1 MARNPLNKGQA
12 IVILGLVLLLMI
24 FITIIPLLLTVGL
37 NPVYSKQSTLS
48 YSQLL
53 SQKNLQLLEI
63 EEGNPEITVSTQGD
77 AVYLNFNYFGQI
89 TPITIDHILYY
100 SNGQWKPA
108 YPSNITVSGDTT
120 LSLYVP
126 PGYQG
131 FIDIVTDLGNSLYL
145 PVSTA
150 GGLTTCANIYNVSSG
165 EVYLGTQL
173 LPVGTIII
181 TPQPNQLPNLVHGID
196 ATLPKGTIIIKN
208 GNESI
213 LSAPQELNTT
223 NGVVIQK
230 CFTSGWYPI
239 SNFLTGYQ
247 SDNDYTGTVI
257 SPNSPNNPSLQSQT
271 LVQWFIASDNPGNL
285 EPIVIHVTNN
295 PQPPSNNVNYLSNT
309 PPEGGYI
316 VWSGDAGL
324 IVGSGLIVVNGSN
337 AGNLGNGPGGTPHGP
352 GGPQP
357 SNTYYLAFTV
367 QLKNG
372 SWETIVDPK
381 PIGQGQ
387 ESPLTLA
394 VGSYDEGSG
403 TMSLY
408 INDTLVSTVKL
419 GSLQVNNTLS
429 AFMDAGSASNST
441 STSTTTGYLNG
452 IEGNVNTAGSQQ
464 YSFNGILGPT
474 IIYDVSLPGSEIQE
488 IYQGKIPSSQDV
500 VVLWSQ
506 NMVLQIGGAY
516 KVPNLADPGLFDGY
530 WGLGAGIP
538 TDFSPFSDIIIWG
551 GGAPVILNPNI
562 LLNSN
567 QQINITIESQ
577 GLLTPIVPGYYK
589 FVVNFSDPINT
600 GPGGTPP
607 GPGGTPGYV
616 PEYVTVYINGE
627 KIYEGT
633 NENHGSINTFNY
645 YLSQPVNIT
654 TYFTFTLAS
663 HQQNPEIYFNL
674 MWMPPGSTSFEPI
687 PLSSLTPFF
696 E

>member
-24 FITIIPLLLTVGL
+24 FITVIPLLLTVGL

-165 EVYLGTQL
+165 EVYLGTQP

-196 ATLPKGTIIIKN
+196 ATLPKGTIIIEN
-208 GNESI
+208 GKESI
-213 LSAPQELNTT
+213 LSAPQELNTI

-239 SNFLTGYQ
+239 SNFLTAYQ
-247 SDNDYTGTVI
+247 SDNNYTGTVI

-271 LVQWFIASDNPGNL
+271 LVQWFIASGNI

-295 PQPPSNNVNYLSNT
+295 PQPPSNDVHYLSNT

-324 IVGSGLIVVNGSN
+324 IVGSGLIVGNGQN
-337 AGNLGNGPGGTPHGP
+337 AGNPGN
-352 GGPQP
+352 
-357 SNTYYLAFTV
+357 SNPYYLAFTV

-419 GSLQVNNTLS
+419 GSLQLNNTLS

-441 STSTTTGYLNG
+441 STTGYLNG
-452 IEGNVNTAGSQQ
+452 IEGNVNTKGSPL
-464 YSFNGILGPT
+464 YSFNGTLGPT

-530 WGLGAGIP
+530 WGRGAGIP
-538 TDFSPFSDIIIWG
+538 TAFSPFSDIIIWG

-589 FVVNFSDPINT
+589 FVVNFSDPVNT
-600 GPGGTPP
+600 GSGGT
-607 GPGGTPGYV
+607 

-633 NENHGSINTFNY
+633 NENQGSINTFNY

-663 HQQNPEIYFNL
+663 NQQNPEIYFNL

>member
-165 EVYLGTQL
+165 EVYLGTQP

-196 ATLPKGTIIIKN
+196 ATLPKGTIIIEN
-208 GNESI
+208 GTEI
-213 LSAPQELNTT
+213 KLPAPQELNTI

-239 SNFLTGYQ
+239 SNFLTAYQ
-247 SDNDYTGTVI
+247 SDNYTGTVI

-271 LVQWFIASDNPGNL
+271 LVQWFIASGNI

-295 PQPPSNNVNYLSNT
+295 PQPPSNNVHYLSNT

-324 IVGSGLIVVNGSN
+324 IVGSGLIVGNGQN
-337 AGNLGNGPGGTPHGP
+337 AGNPGN
-352 GGPQP
+352 
-357 SNTYYLAFTV
+357 SNPYYLAFTV

-419 GSLQVNNTLS
+419 GSLQLNNTLS

-441 STSTTTGYLNG
+441 STTSYLNG
-452 IEGNVNTAGSQQ
+452 IEGNVNTRGSPL
-464 YSFNGILGPT
+464 YSFNGTLGPT

-530 WGLGAGIP
+530 WGLGAGSP
-538 TDFSPFSDIIIWG
+538 TAFSPSSDIIIWG
-551 GGAPVILNPNI
+551 GGAPLILNPNI
-562 LLNSN
+562 LFLNSN

-589 FVVNFSDPINT
+589 FVVNFSDPVNT
-600 GPGGTPP
+600 GSGGT
-607 GPGGTPGYV
+607 

-633 NENHGSINTFNY
+633 NENQGSINTFNY

-663 HQQNPEIYFNL
+663 NQQNPEIYFNL

>member
-165 EVYLGTQL
+165 EVYLGTQP

-196 ATLPKGTIIIKN
+196 ATLPKGTIIIEN
-208 GNESI
+208 GKESI

-271 LVQWFIASDNPGNL
+271 LVQWFIASGNI

-295 PQPPSNNVNYLSNT
+295 PQPPSNNVHYLSNT

-324 IVGSGLIVVNGSN
+324 IVGSGLIVGNGQN
-337 AGNLGNGPGGTPHGP
+337 AGNPGN
-352 GGPQP
+352 
-357 SNTYYLAFTV
+357 SNPYYLAFTV

-419 GSLQVNNTLS
+419 GSLQLNNTLS

-441 STSTTTGYLNG
+441 STTSYLNG
-452 IEGNVNTAGSQQ
+452 IEGNVNTRGSPL
-464 YSFNGILGPT
+464 YSFNGTLGPT

-530 WGLGAGIP
+530 WGLGAGSP
-538 TDFSPFSDIIIWG
+538 TAFSPSSDIIIWG
-551 GGAPVILNPNI
+551 GGAPLILNPNI
-562 LLNSN
+562 LFLNSN

-589 FVVNFSDPINT
+589 FVVNFSDPVNT
-600 GPGGTPP
+600 GSGGT
-607 GPGGTPGYV
+607 

-633 NENHGSINTFNY
+633 NENQGSINTFNY

-663 HQQNPEIYFNL
+663 NQQNPEIYFNL

>member
-24 FITIIPLLLTVGL
+24 FITVIPLLLTVGL

-165 EVYLGTQL
+165 EVYLGTKQ

-196 ATLPKGTIIIKN
+196 ATLPKGTIIIEKN
-208 GNESI
+208 GTEI
-213 LSAPQELNTT
+213 KLPARQELNTI

-239 SNFLTGYQ
+239 SNFLTAYQ
-247 SDNDYTGTVI
+247 SDNNYTGTVI

-271 LVQWFIASDNPGNL
+271 LVQWFIASGNI
-285 EPIVIHVTNN
+285 EPIVINVTNN

-324 IVGSGLIVVNGSN
+324 IVGSGLKV
-337 AGNLGNGPGGTPHGP
+337 GNGQNGGNTGN
-352 GGPQP
+352 
-357 SNTYYLAFTV
+357 SNPYYLAFTV

-419 GSLQVNNTLS
+419 GSLQLNNTLS

-441 STSTTTGYLNG
+441 STSTTGYLNG
-452 IEGNVNTAGSQQ
+452 IEGNVNTAGSPQ

-538 TDFSPFSDIIIWG
+538 TAFSPFSDIIIWG

-607 GPGGTPGYV
+607 GPGGTPEYV
-616 PEYVTVYINGE
+616 TPEYVTVYINGE

-633 NENHGSINTFNY
+633 NENQGSINTFNY

-663 HQQNPEIYFNL
+663 NQQNPEIYFNL

>member
-165 EVYLGTQL
+165 EVYLGTQP

-196 ATLPKGTIIIKN
+196 ATLPKGTIIIEN
-208 GNESI
+208 GKESI

-239 SNFLTGYQ
+239 SNFLTAYQ
-247 SDNDYTGTVI
+247 SDNYTGTVI

-271 LVQWFIASDNPGNL
+271 LVQWFIASGNI

-295 PQPPSNNVNYLSNT
+295 PQPPSNNVHYLSNT

-324 IVGSGLIVVNGSN
+324 IVGSGLIVGNGQN
-337 AGNLGNGPGGTPHGP
+337 AGNPGN
-352 GGPQP
+352 
-357 SNTYYLAFTV
+357 SNPYYLAFTV

-419 GSLQVNNTLS
+419 GSLQLNNTLS

-441 STSTTTGYLNG
+441 STTSYLNG
-452 IEGNVNTAGSQQ
+452 IEGNVNTRGSPL
-464 YSFNGILGPT
+464 YSFNGTLGPT

-530 WGLGAGIP
+530 WGLGAGSP
-538 TDFSPFSDIIIWG
+538 TAFSPSSDIIIWG
-551 GGAPVILNPNI
+551 GGAPLILNPNI
-562 LLNSN
+562 LFLNSN

-589 FVVNFSDPINT
+589 FVVNFSDPVNT
-600 GPGGTPP
+600 GSGGT
-607 GPGGTPGYV
+607 

-633 NENHGSINTFNY
+633 NENQGSINTFNY

-663 HQQNPEIYFNL
+663 NQQNPEIYFNL

>member
-1 MARNPLNKGQA
+1 
-12 IVILGLVLLLMI
+12 V
-24 FITIIPLLLTVGL
+24 
-37 NPVYSKQSTLS
+37 
-48 YSQLL
+48 
-53 SQKNLQLLEI
+53 
-63 EEGNPEITVSTQGD
+63 
-77 AVYLNFNYFGQI
+77 
-89 TPITIDHILYY
+89 
-100 SNGQWKPA
+100 
-108 YPSNITVSGDTT
+108 
-120 LSLYVP
+120 
-126 PGYQG
+126 
-131 FIDIVTDLGNSLYL
+131 
-145 PVSTA
+145 
-150 GGLTTCANIYNVSSG
+150 
-165 EVYLGTQL
+165 
-173 LPVGTIII
+173 
-181 TPQPNQLPNLVHGID
+181 
-196 ATLPKGTIIIKN
+196 
-208 GNESI
+208 
-213 LSAPQELNTT
+213 
-223 NGVVIQK
+223 
-230 CFTSGWYPI
+230 
-239 SNFLTGYQ
+239 
-247 SDNDYTGTVI
+247 
-257 SPNSPNNPSLQSQT
+257 
-271 LVQWFIASDNPGNL
+271 
-285 EPIVIHVTNN
+285 
-295 PQPPSNNVNYLSNT
+295 
-309 PPEGGYI
+309 YI

-324 IVGSGLIVVNGSN
+324 IVGSGLEVGNGPN
-337 AGNLGNGPGGTPHGP
+337 AGNPGNGQNAGNPGNSYP
-352 GGPQP
+352 
-357 SNTYYLAFTV
+357 YYLAFTV

-419 GSLQVNNTLS
+419 GSLQLNNTLS

-441 STSTTTGYLNG
+441 STTSYLNG
-452 IEGNVNTAGSQQ
+452 IEGNVNTRGSPL
-464 YSFNGILGPT
+464 YSFNGTLGPT

-530 WGLGAGIP
+530 WGLGAGSP
-538 TDFSPFSDIIIWG
+538 TAFSPSSDIIIWG
-551 GGAPVILNPNI
+551 GGAPLILNPNI
-562 LLNSN
+562 LLKSIR
-567 QQINITIESQ
+567 QINITIESQ

-600 GPGGTPP
+600 GSGGT
-607 GPGGTPGYV
+607 

-633 NENHGSINTFNY
+633 NENQGSINTFNY

-663 HQQNPEIYFNL
+663 NQQNPEIYFNL